1 MTTTDTPPTTLAT
14 GGSAGYRRIATEE
27 AWGPREMFDLYRRLL
42 DERKG
47 GTGFHSLMGHYLT
60 SDAERPR
67 FVRDRLQ
74 DIGEQR
80 LADMDATGIDH
91 AVLALT
97 SPGTQVLEPD
107 AAREIATLSNDL
119 LAEACRAHPARFSG
133 LAAVGFE
140 DAESAVKELQRG
152 VGDLGLKG
160 LICNSHIRGHYLDEP
175 QFAPILEAAEAL
187 DVPLYL
193 HPNTPN
199 DTMIDTLTAS
209 GLDGAI
215 YGFAVE
221 TGMHLL
227 RIITSGV
234 LDRFPRL
241 RIVVGHLG
249 EALPFW
255 LYRLDYMH
263 RGQVVSNRYDAMK
276 PLELTIPEYFRRNIW
291 ITTSGMPWA
300 PPIMFCR
307 EVLGADRVMYAMDY
321 PYEYV
326 ADEVRM
332 QDALP
337 LSDAEKMAFFQDI
350 AIDVFGLD
358 RAAILAG

>member
-1 MTTTDTPPTTLAT
+1 MTDQNSASLTI
-14 GGSAGYRRIATEE
+14 GGSQGYLRIATEE
-27 AWGPREMFDLYRRLL
+27 AWGPTEMFDLYLRMLEAG
-42 DERKG
+42 DG
-47 GTGFHSLMGHYLT
+47 GPGFHSLMGHYLT
-60 SDAERPR
+60 STAERPR
-67 FVRDRLQ
+67 FIRDRLQ
-74 DIGEQR
+74 DLGEQR

-107 AAREIATLSNDL
+107 AAREIATLSNDI
-119 LAEACRAHPARFSG
+119 LADACRRHPSRFSG

-140 DAESAVKELQRG
+140 DAPAAVKELDRA
-152 VGDLGLKG
+152 VNDLGLKG
-160 LICNSHIRGHYLDEP
+160 VICNSHIRGHYLDEP
-175 QFAPILEAAEAL
+175 QFAPILEAVEAL

-199 DTMIDTLTAS
+199 DTMIDTLRRS

-215 YGFAVE
+215 YGFGVE

-263 RGQVVSNRYDAMK
+263 AGQVASQRYDAIK
-276 PLELTIPEYFRRNIW
+276 PLRLSISEYFKRNIW
-291 ITTSGMPWA
+291 VTTSGMPWT
-300 PPIMFCR
+300 PPIMYCR
-307 EVLGADRVMYAMDY
+307 DVLGADRVMYAMDY

-326 ADEVRM
+326 AEEVRM
-332 QDALP
+332 QDSLP
-337 LSDAEKMAFFQDI
+337 LDAAAKKEFFQDI
-350 AIDVFGLD
+350 ALRVFDLD
-358 RAAILAG
+358 EQAIRG